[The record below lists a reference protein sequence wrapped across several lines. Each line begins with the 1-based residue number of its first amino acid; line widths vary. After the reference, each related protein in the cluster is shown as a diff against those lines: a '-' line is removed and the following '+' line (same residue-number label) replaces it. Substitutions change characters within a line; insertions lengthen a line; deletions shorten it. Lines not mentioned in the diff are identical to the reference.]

1 MAKSQSSS
9 SSRSPDAHPCAQ
21 PALDAVLREP
31 AGDILRRAMWL
42 EAVDRQ
48 LRSALPVSLAGR
60 VRVANLAQGRLSLR
74 VDSAIWHSRA
84 RLQQGDIIEAARS
97 VGLDVQTVHIR
108 VAEATAPLYPEPAA
122 SPASEDS
129 RAALAEALALLKKP

>member
-1 MAKSQSSS
+1 M
-9 SSRSPDAHPCAQ
+9 
-21 PALDAVLREP
+21 LREP

-48 LRSALPVSLAGR
+48 LRSALPISLAGR

-108 VAEATAPLYPEPAA
+108 VADSTPLPSPEPAA
-122 SPASEDS
+122 RPASEDS

>member
-1 MAKSQSSS
+1 M
-9 SSRSPDAHPCAQ
+9 
-21 PALDAVLREP
+21 LREP

-48 LRSALPVSLAGR
+48 LRSALPISLAGR
-60 VRVANLAQGRLSLR
+60 VRVANLAQRRLSLR

-97 VGLDVQTVHIR
+97 VGLDVETVHIR
-108 VAEATAPLYPEPAA
+108 VADSTPLPSPEPAA
-122 SPASEDS
+122 HPASEDS